1 MQTLVGVK
9 GFKEVSHGNE
19 KASERE
25 DIAFRLVTV
34 NYLEKR

>member
-1 MQTLVGVK
+1 MLSLVGVK

-25 DIAFRLVTV
+25 DIKSFLG
-34 NYLEKR
+34 